1 MKWGIL
7 ATGTI
12 AKKFADTIRQMGAE
26 GESLAAVGS
35 RRAESAQAFAAAYG
49 IPKWY
54 DSYEQ
59 LVQDPEVEAVYIAT
73 PNSLHADNCR
83 LCLEHGKHVLCEK
96 PFTLRAEQAQQ
107 LYQLAARKHLFL
119 MEALW
124 TRLLPLYQDLQALL
138 AAGELGAV
146 QTVSCQYGFVARGA
160 RRDRKFDSRLGGG
173 ALLDIGIYNL
183 GFLQMVTGQQP
194 DAVATQQLTLS
205 PEGTDAYSR
214 LLLRYPSGCV
224 ALSTQAIG
232 QELTRNAWITCERGS
247 IFVPDFQHAARMVVL
262 REGESP
268 EMVRCPFEYN
278 GFEYQ
283 IREASRCV
291 RAGESASRIYTPR
304 HSLALAQLMD
314 QIRDSWGMRFEGEP

>member
-107 LYQLAARKHLFL
+107 LYQLAAQKHLFL

-124 TRLLPLYQDLQALL
+124 TRLLPLYQELQALL
-138 AAGELGAV
+138 AAGELGAGPNGQLPIRLHRTGTAAGPEV
-146 QTVSCQYGFVARGA
+146 QLPAG
-160 RRDRKFDSRLGGG
+160 RRR
-173 ALLDIGIYNL
+173 
-183 GFLQMVTGQQP
+183 T
-194 DAVATQQLTLS
+194 
-205 PEGTDAYSR
+205 
-214 LLLRYPSGCV
+214 
-224 ALSTQAIG
+224 
-232 QELTRNAWITCERGS
+232 
-247 IFVPDFQHAARMVVL
+247 
-262 REGESP
+262 
-268 EMVRCPFEYN
+268 
-278 GFEYQ
+278 
-283 IREASRCV
+283 
-291 RAGESASRIYTPR
+291 AGHR
-304 HSLALAQLMD
+304 HL
-314 QIRDSWGMRFEGEP
+314 

>member
-107 LYQLAARKHLFL
+107 LYQLAAQKHLFL

-124 TRLLPLYQDLQALL
+124 TRLLPLYQELQALL
-138 AAGELGAV
+138 AAG
-146 QTVSCQYGFVARGA
+146 
-160 RRDRKFDSRLGGG
+160 
-173 ALLDIGIYNL
+173 
-183 GFLQMVTGQQP
+183 
-194 DAVATQQLTLS
+194 
-205 PEGTDAYSR
+205 
-214 LLLRYPSGCV
+214 
-224 ALSTQAIG
+224 
-232 QELTRNAWITCERGS
+232 
-247 IFVPDFQHAARMVVL
+247 
-262 REGESP
+262 
-268 EMVRCPFEYN
+268 
-278 GFEYQ
+278 
-283 IREASRCV
+283 
-291 RAGESASRIYTPR
+291 
-304 HSLALAQLMD
+304 
-314 QIRDSWGMRFEGEP
+314 